1 MIEVNLEDYDE
12 VAISKFEVGMMVIS
26 KYSRRFGIVEDVNYI
41 ESTFSAT
48 LFPSH
53 LSQEDDEEE
62 WSWDWRCNMF
72 NMLQE
77 KFWKL

>member
-1 MIEVNLEDYDE
+1 MIEINLEDYDE
-12 VAISKFEVGMMVIS
+12 VVISKFEVGMMVIS
-26 KYSRRFGIVEDVNYI
+26 KYSRRFGIVEEVDYI
-41 ESTFSAT
+41 ENTFSAT

-62 WSWDWRCNMF
+62 WSCDWHCTMF